1 MKRFWLYNS
10 ETSNCIYFAEL
21 RFLSRKY
28 SFVPESIQDIL
39 EGMSLIL
46 CFILKLIFMAR
57 NKNDVRILEKRVEL
71 LEMKFNE
78 LKAVDTDE
86 IYKRIKS
93 IEETLYST
101 KEVLNMTE
109 VCQYLDISKSLLYKL
124 TCNQEI
130 PHFKPRGKMI
140 FFEKKELVDW
150 IKKNRHI
157 GSVGDNELNSSEPIE
172 TNNNEVDIQ
181 EK

>member
-1 MKRFWLYNS
+1 
-10 ETSNCIYFAEL
+10 
-21 RFLSRKY
+21 
-28 SFVPESIQDIL
+28 
-39 EGMSLIL
+39 
-46 CFILKLIFMAR
+46 MAR
-57 NKNDVRILEKRVEL
+57 NKTDIRILEKRVEL

-78 LKAVDTDE
+78 LKKVDPDN

-101 KEVLNMTE
+101 KEVLNMTD
-109 VCQYLDISKSLLYKL
+109 VSQYLDISKSLLYKL

-140 FFEKKELVDW
+140 FFEKKELIDW
-150 IKKNRHI
+150 IKKNHC
-157 GSVGDNELNSSEPIE
+157 GSVCDNEHKSSETIE
-172 TNNNEVDIQ
+172 TKNNEEDTK